1 MNVIR
6 ILCQLSFYAA
16 LSINFAHATLLL
28 HYDFNGDALD
38 KSGNS
43 LHGTIQGGPSF
54 TAGESDLAMYI
65 NNPSGSA
72 GATQYVTVPNS
83 PVLQALANASFTL
96 AIKYKSTDTS
106 QNNGRL
112 LGNRTAAGKKGFN
125 LTYNDGLLANG
136 YATIAGSTAEIST
149 QVESNATP
157 NGNTTDGEFHWVI
170 ATVDRATDSFNF
182 YVDAHKIT
190 TKVITGIGSI
200 DFDDISL
207 GRITGFPNFGARQT
221 TMDDFRIYNTAFS
234 QSNVN
239 QLVNASEPSSLMT
252 YLFAII
258 AMVWWSWRRAVR
270 HSFEV

>member
-1 MNVIR
+1 MNIIR
-6 ILCQLSFYAA
+6 LFCQFSFYAA
-16 LSINFAHATLLL
+16 LSINSAYATLLL
-28 HYDFNGDALD
+28 HYDFDGDALD
-38 KSGNS
+38 QSGNA

-72 GATQYVTVPNS
+72 SATQYVTVPNS
-83 PVLQALANASFTL
+83 PVLQALSNASFTL
-96 AIKYKSTDTS
+96 AIKYKSIDTA

-112 LGNRTAAGKKGFN
+112 LGNRTAVGKKGFE
-125 LTYNDGLLANG
+125 LAYNDGLLANG
-136 YATIAGSTAEIST
+136 YASVVGSTGDIST

-182 YVDAHKIT
+182 YVDAHHIT

-207 GRITGFPNFGARQT
+207 GRITGFPNFGARLT
-221 TMDDFRIYNTAFS
+221 TLDDFRIYNTAFS

-239 QLVNASEPSSLMT
+239 QLVNASEPSSLMMF
-252 YLFAII
+252 LFATI
-258 AMVWWSWRRAVR
+258 ALAWWSWRRAVR